1 MEESE
6 LRRRGKLTCVRT
18 RVPAFTRTVSPR
30 TPLQRSLAR
39 SCALAHNLIPSA
51 SGERRRRR
59 RRRRAG
65 SAAPARQHGSQ
76 VHALVCCA
84 ELYMMWNCCVC
95 ARAPCARFPDGG
107 ASLACKFPCQCFS
120 SCGTPRLWRAAFLV
134 NYIPI
139 HGKQALNLVVRS
151 VGRRG
156 VSSFPPSLP
165 PFLSLSRALSR
176 ARALSAQTRDK
187 EREGDDS
194 DGGAR
199 TSCNR
204 AREVQCRTYRVVTGA

>member
-1 MEESE
+1 MEEPE

-18 RVPAFTRTVSPR
+18 RVPAYTRTVSPR
-30 TPLQRSLAR
+30 TLLQRSLAR

-76 VHALVCCA
+76 VRALVCCA
-84 ELYMMWNCCVC
+84 ESCVMWNCSVL
-95 ARAPCARFPDGG
+95 AHTPCAHFPDGG
-107 ASLACKFPCQCFS
+107 ASPSL
-120 SCGTPRLWRAAFLV
+120 
-134 NYIPI
+134 
-139 HGKQALNLVVRS
+139 
-151 VGRRG
+151 
-156 VSSFPPSLP
+156 PPSLP
-165 PFLSLSRALSR
+165 SSRPLSL
-176 ARALSAQTRDK
+176 ARALSAQTRNK

-199 TSCNR
+199 TPCNR